1 MASEFQLFAA
11 HPIGWRTLKSMPED
25 SFIVRERIPDNAALP
40 DVWGSSGAPNVS
52 RERPHE
58 RIIKLR
64 K

>member
-25 SFIVRERIPDNAALP
+25 SFIVRERIPDNAAVADGLHA
-40 DVWGSSGAPNVS
+40 SGMQTMS